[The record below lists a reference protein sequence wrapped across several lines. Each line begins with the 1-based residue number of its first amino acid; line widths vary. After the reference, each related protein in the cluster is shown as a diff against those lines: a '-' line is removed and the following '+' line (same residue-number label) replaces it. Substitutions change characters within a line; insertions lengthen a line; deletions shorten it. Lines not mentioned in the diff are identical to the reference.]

1 MHRTISNRS
10 KPNLYH
16 SRNSFLRQKNR
27 NEKFIHPSNSARTT
41 LDVLLWNNNFIRG
54 IVLRGYY
61 VEKFREFSSSRWM
74 GRWKLVSRRVESRYS
89 TRNEVSKTGKRATRT
104 LVERRVRSTR
114 STLNYVHYRAP
125 GDVVPSAEARCADD
139 TGEQK
144 CWKNTGWETVV
155 VGRANRQFLLWNVSD
170 DSVYRAKLSEIS
182 FFPRCL
188 IMLNESNRV
197 TLVSVWLIWFVSRVW
212 RRNRKRGNKVKKQ
225 IDLDRYRYLVGINC
239 CAQVIIARK
248 FCYVISYIVDKSAV
262 SDHRRSVFPY
272 PLLTF
277 HFWFSECIDYQ
288 HTFV

>member
-155 VGRANRQFLLWNVSD
+155 VGRANRQFPLWNVSD

-212 RRNRKRGNKVKKQ
+212 RRNRKRGNKVN
-225 IDLDRYRYLVGINC
+225 R
-239 CAQVIIARK
+239 
-248 FCYVISYIVDKSAV
+248 
-262 SDHRRSVFPY
+262 
-272 PLLTF
+272 
-277 HFWFSECIDYQ
+277 
-288 HTFV
+288 